1 MTPPVGPEPSQ
12 PRPLSP
18 ELAEAVRSFCAVDT
32 VLVATD
38 FDGVLAPI
46 VQDPMR
52 ARPVQGAVEALARI
66 ARRHHTHA
74 AVVSGRDLD
83 TLTLLTGIGPHS
95 AITQIGAHG
104 AQTTRDDDGEL
115 LDEDQAELLAAL
127 TSALEEMLEDH
138 PGMRLEHKP
147 TGTVLHTRGEPAEAA
162 AAAMS
167 AAREVAG
174 RHTGVHVLRGKGVL
188 EMAVVRADKGSAL
201 RSLAREVH
209 ADAMAFFGDDVTD
222 ENAFAVMGERD
233 LSVKVGPGDTHARF
247 RVDAPSDVVQL
258 LEAIASRR

>member
-1 MTPPVGPEPSQ
+1 MTPPVGPESSQ

-18 ELAEAVRSFCAVDT
+18 ELAEAVRTFCAVDT

-66 ARRHHTHA
+66 ARKHRTHA

-83 TLTLLTGIGPHS
+83 TLTLLTGIAPHS

-104 AQTTRDDDGEL
+104 AQSTRDDGEL

-258 LEAIASRR
+258 LEAIASQR

>member
-1 MTPPVGPEPSQ
+1 MTSPLGPEPSQ
-12 PRPLSP
+12 PRPLRP
-18 ELAEAVRSFCAVDT
+18 ELAEAVRAFCAVDT

-66 ARRHHTHA
+66 ARKHHTHA

-83 TLTLLTGIGPHS
+83 TLTLLTGIAPHS

-104 AQTTRDDDGEL
+104 AQTTRDDGEL

-127 TSALEEMLEDH
+127 TSALEGMLEDH

-147 TGTVLHTRGEPAEAA
+147 TSTVLHTRGEPAEAA

-174 RHTGVHVLRGKGVL
+174 RHTGVHLQRGKGVL

-258 LEAIASRR
+258 LEAIASER